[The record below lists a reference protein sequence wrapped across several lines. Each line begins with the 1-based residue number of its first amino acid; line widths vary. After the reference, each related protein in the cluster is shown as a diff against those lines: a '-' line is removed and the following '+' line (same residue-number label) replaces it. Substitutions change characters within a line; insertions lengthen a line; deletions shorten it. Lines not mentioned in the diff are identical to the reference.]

1 MLDLPGVSYLHG
13 TLREVCSKYRC
24 TRLTIRSQSDMF
36 TPLAFPTGLAV
47 YDIST
52 SLPSPSQ
59 LALAPFEL
67 YREPLVIIGIAD
79 GVEYSEERTKVKV
92 LSRATQDAPARGL
105 DGAVGIASFEELSRT
120 VDLLREKYPS
130 GLLHKVLIFD
140 FDQNSAS
147 MLDGLIPVPSLKNS
161 KTTTIKTV
169 MCDLSSLLLGEM
181 TGYARSLLA
190 LPNIETPNSSQR
202 ERSLADRASSGF
214 EGDGIAKPESRISGT
229 PTSRSSSPAADTDRL
244 RHRASVQGYPVAADE
259 PAEGDRSRPQSNGH
273 NTPPISFDQMNGL
286 PGVGIKLSNKEKG
299 RQPSKDRIPVQ
310 GFGSGSVGE
319 RARTK
324 AKGRVGV
331 VLGSMYLL
339 AGRWPDAVKELVESA
354 TVARAISDHVWHAKA
369 LDYILVCLL
378 MCAWAGMDFEVT
390 QDASASKCWFSS
402 GGTLD

>member
-1 MLDLPGVSYLHG
+1 
-13 TLREVCSKYRC
+13 
-24 TRLTIRSQSDMF
+24 MF

-47 YDIST
+47 YDIAT

-79 GVEYSEERTKVKV
+79 GVEYSEEKTQVNAQ
-92 LSRATQDAPARGL
+92 SRATQDAPARGL
-105 DGAVGIASFEELSRT
+105 NGAAGIASFGELSKT
-120 VDLLREKYPS
+120 LDLLREEYQS
-130 GLLHKVLIFD
+130 ALLHEVFIFD
-140 FDQNSAS
+140 CDQNGPS
-147 MLDGLIPVPSLKNS
+147 MPDGLIPVPSSKKS
-161 KTTTIKTV
+161 KTTTMKTI

-190 LPNIETPNSSQR
+190 LPNIKTPKSSQG
-202 ERSLADRASSGF
+202 ERPLADRASSGF
-214 EGDGIAKPESRISGT
+214 DGDGIAKPESRISGT
-229 PTSRSSSPAADTDRL
+229 PTLRSSSPAGDADRF

-259 PAEGDRSRPQSNGH
+259 PAEGNRSRSQSNGH
-273 NTPPISFDQMNGL
+273 KTPPISFDQMNGL
-286 PGVGIKLSNKEKG
+286 PGVGIQSSNEEKV

-324 AKGRVGV
+324 TKGRIGV
-331 VLGSMYLL
+331 VLGSLYLL

-402 GGTLD
+402 QGTTD